1 MRLLKGI
8 VTVKNITVMD
18 FKIIQIIANI
28 SIRKARI
35 KKFEENSYYSI
46 VTKENIDDIKSYFD
60 KFPYESMED
69 SNKYDFETDNI
80 NEGDYYSLKA
90 GSNNDNYSVFLYD
103 VNSHILYYIH
113 YNIQCNENY

>member
-1 MRLLKGI
+1 MHAVPKVMRLLKGI

-18 FKIIQIIANI
+18 FKI
-28 SIRKARI
+28 
-35 KKFEENSYYSI
+35 
-46 VTKENIDDIKSYFD
+46 
-60 KFPYESMED
+60 MED

-113 YNIQCNENY
+113 YNI